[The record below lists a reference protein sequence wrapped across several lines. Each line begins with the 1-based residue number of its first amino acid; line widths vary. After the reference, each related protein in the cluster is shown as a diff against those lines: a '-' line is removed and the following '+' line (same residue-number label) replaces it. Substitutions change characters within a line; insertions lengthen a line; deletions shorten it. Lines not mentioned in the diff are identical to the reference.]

1 MMQYLW
7 LLRFSTNICG
17 YLENKN
23 QRINQVQSTTI
34 RGFTGK
40 MCEKKEAVLVSV
52 FLLYYSIWVHVITIT
67 DHDGYKIFIFYI
79 ANFDNKIFHFDLANF
94 PFPIWPNG

>member
-7 LLRFSTNICG
+7 LLIFSTNICG

-34 RGFTGK
+34 SGFTEK
-40 MCEKKEAVLVSV
+40 MREKKEAVLVSV

-67 DHDGYKIFIFYI
+67 DHDGYKIFYFLYCK
-79 ANFDNKIFHFDLANF
+79 F
-94 PFPIWPNG
+94 